1 MDVIKQLF
9 DGIDDEHY
17 EKLKKLSSRIL
28 RFRVIDENDVS
39 RDFYLEKIYD
49 YLDTVNIKNSIN
61 PRKYEYVSIYVD
73 SLLALIDNKVV
84 KGSRAEKYL
93 KKAKSIESR
102 IKGNEESC
110 AELLKDFTRIFVSL
124 YLECI
129 KSDKPLENF
138 DFTLSYDALQKAIEG
153 MKLEKKAGLLWEK
166 EKMVINIRN
175 RYSKMTYNLFFLEMI
190 YLNMLSIQEGEW
202 YERNGSD
209 DLRRSKKEIWR

>member
-153 MKLEKKAGLLWEK
+153 MKLEKKAGLLCKK

-190 YLNMLSIQEGEW
+190 YLNMLSIQEGE
-202 YERNGSD
+202 
-209 DLRRSKKEIWR
+209 

>member
-17 EKLKKLSSRIL
+17 EKFKELTSGILK
-28 RFRVIDENDVS
+28 FRVIDEKEVS

-49 YLDTVNIKNSIN
+49 YLDAVNIKNSIN
-61 PRKYEYVSIYVD
+61 PRKCEYVSIYVD

-93 KKAKSIESR
+93 KKAKSIESK
-102 IKGNEESC
+102 IKSNEENC

-129 KSDKPLENF
+129 KSNKPLEDL
-138 DFTLSYDALQKAIEG
+138 DFTLSYNALEKAVEG
-153 MKLEKKAGLLWEK
+153 MKTEKKSGLLWEK

-190 YLNMLSIQEGEW
+190 YLNMLSIQEGE
-202 YERNGSD
+202 
-209 DLRRSKKEIWR
+209 

>member
-61 PRKYEYVSIYVD
+61 PRKYEYVSSYVD

-110 AELLKDFTRIFVSL
+110 AELLKDFTRIFVCL

-190 YLNMLSIQEGEW
+190 YLNMLSIQEGE
-202 YERNGSD
+202 
-209 DLRRSKKEIWR
+209 

>member
-17 EKLKKLSSRIL
+17 EKLKKLSSGIL
-28 RFRVIDENDVS
+28 RFRVIDEKDVS

-61 PRKYEYVSIYVD
+61 PRKCEYVSIYVD

-124 YLECI
+124 YLEGI

-138 DFTLSYDALQKAIEG
+138 DFSLSYDALQKAIEG
-153 MKLEKKAGLLWEK
+153 MKSEKKAGLLWEK

-190 YLNMLSIQEGEW
+190 YLNMLSIQEGE
-202 YERNGSD
+202 
-209 DLRRSKKEIWR
+209 

>member
-190 YLNMLSIQEGEW
+190 YLNMLSIQEGE
-202 YERNGSD
+202 
-209 DLRRSKKEIWR
+209 